1 MFKREST
8 ISTTS
13 ENKSRAPSQLPSMLG
28 DVLRLAAFAVETG
41 RLPEHISLGELYRLR
56 NQFDADVTHFSDED
70 VNRIGLYYT
79 QLQTELA
86 PVTAVS
92 LAATDCR
99 EVKDCMNTQAG
110 WHARRLWMLAFLMV
124 ALIAVSSLLQY
135 FYEFYPQFD
144 PQGWGAWAKE
154 NYHAFIAFTLLY
166 KFGSYGTPFL
176 YGALGACIHILRV
189 TERHL
194 RMRTFDPR
202 RIPQHRNRVVLGTLS
217 GGIIVLFLTL
227 GESSAAQVKLTA
239 AAAGFLAGYSVDF
252 FFAIVDRILSVFVP
266 PESNR
271 GKSPSDAPASHSNL
285 TAGPGP
291 QRHAPADRSAN
302 PVRHGEKP
310 LATHPRINAAVMPLR
325 ADEGS

>member
-1 MFKREST
+1 MST
-8 ISTTS
+8 WESTTS
-13 ENKSRAPSQLPSMLG
+13 ASEKRLHAPTHLTGMLA

-41 RLPEHISLGELYRLR
+41 RLPEQISLGELYRLR
-56 NQFDADVTHFSDED
+56 NQFDTDSAHFSDEE

-79 QLQTELA
+79 QLQAELA

-110 WHARRLWMLAFLMV
+110 WHARRMWMLAFLMV
-124 ALIAVSSLLQY
+124 ALIATSTLLQY

-144 PQGWGAWAKE
+144 PQGWGAWSTE
-154 NYHAFIAFTLLY
+154 NYPAFIVITLLY

-202 RIPQHRNRVVLGTLS
+202 RVPQHRNRVVLGTLS

-252 FFAIVDRILSVFVP
+252 FFAILDRILSVFVP
-266 PESNR
+266 PENNR
-271 GKSPSDAPASHSNL
+271 GKVPSDLQATHSNL
-285 TAGPGP
+285 IAEPRP
-291 QRHAPADRSAN
+291 ARPAPVERSAS
-302 PVRHGEKP
+302 PIRHGETP
-310 LATHPRINAAVMPLR
+310 HIVPARINTSVTPLR
-325 ADEGS
+325 ADEG

>member
-1 MFKREST
+1 MFKRNST
-8 ISTTS
+8 SFTTS
-13 ENKSRAPSQLPSMLG
+13 ENKSRAPSHLPGMLG

-41 RLPEHISLGELYRLR
+41 RLPEQISLGELYRLS
-56 NQFDADVTHFSDED
+56 NQFDTGVTHFSDEE

-124 ALIAVSSLLQY
+124 ALIATSTLLQY

-144 PQGWGAWAKE
+144 PQGWGTWAKE
-154 NYHAFIAFTLLY
+154 NYYAFIVTTLLY

-202 RIPQHRNRVVLGTLS
+202 RVPQHRNRVVLGTLS

-252 FFAIVDRILSVFVP
+252 FFAILDRILSVFVP
-266 PESNR
+266 PENNR
-271 GKSPSDAPASHSNL
+271 GKGSGDLPPAHSNSL
-285 TAGPGP
+285 AGS
-291 QRHAPADRSAN
+291 RPARPVPVDRRAS
-302 PVRHGEKP
+302 PIRHGENP
-310 LATHPRINAAVMPLR
+310 HIVPARINAAVTPLR
-325 ADEGS
+325 ADEG